1 MMNKKE
7 NCKVCG
13 GCCGLCKIKNWIH
26 NKWVWILSKTTLD
39 EKVISAAGEAKRRA
53 KATASEI
60 KDVGTALK
68 EVGNQ
73 LGDIDDAV
81 RGKKRRGRKSSKK

>member
-1 MMNKKE
+1 MCKKL
-7 NCKVCG
+7 N
-13 GCCGLCKIKNWIH
+13 NWIQ
-26 NKWVWILSKTTLD
+26 KQWTWMWQQTLID
-39 EKVISAAGEAKRRA
+39 ERALAAATEVKKRA

>member
-1 MMNKKE
+1 MCKKLNKWIQNRWDWMWKQTILDE
-7 NCKVCG
+7 RA
-13 GCCGLCKIKNWIH
+13 LAAATEIKN
-26 NKWVWILSKTTLD
+26 
-39 EKVISAAGEAKRRA
+39 RA

-60 KDVGTALK
+60 KDVGKALK

-81 RGKKRRGRKSSKK
+81 MGKKRRGRKSSKK

>member
-1 MMNKKE
+1 MCKKL
-7 NCKVCG
+7 N
-13 GCCGLCKIKNWIH
+13 NWIQ
-26 NKWVWILSKTTLD
+26 KQWTWMWQQTLID
-39 EKVISAAGEAKRRA
+39 ERALAAANEVKKRA

>member
-1 MMNKKE
+1 MCKK
-7 NCKVCG
+7 
-13 GCCGLCKIKNWIH
+13 L
-26 NKWVWILSKTTLD
+26 NKWIQNRWTWIWKQTTLD
-39 EKVISAAGEAKRRA
+39 ERALAAATEMKNRA